1 MQEEEFKEIERGIE
15 MGRTLKPNE
24 PTVISEPMDK
34 ELVVINLE
42 SGCYYNLNASAAKIW
57 TDLAR
62 GATVEAVIESQQAN
76 GTDKE
81 EISRTIDAFCHF
93 LQDENLL
100 IASEPAAVETEC
112 GPSDYEKPEIE
123 KFTDMQEMLLL
134 DPIHEV
140 TEMGWPNEAEKP

>member
-1 MQEEEFKEIERGIE
+1 

-76 GTDKE
+76 GTDME
-81 EISRTIDAFCHF
+81 EISRTIDAFCQF
-93 LQDENLL
+93 LQDENLM
-100 IASEPAAVETEC
+100 IATEPGTNETKC

-140 TEMGWPNEAEKP
+140 TEMGWPNEAKKP

>member
-1 MQEEEFKEIERGIE
+1 
-15 MGRTLKPNE
+15 MGRRLKPNE
-24 PTVISEPMDK
+24 PTVISEPMDE

-42 SGCYYNLNASAAKIW
+42 SGCYYNLNVSAAKIW
-57 TDLAR
+57 TNLAR
-62 GATVEAVIESQQAN
+62 GATVEAVIESQRAN

-81 EISRTIDAFCHF
+81 EISQTIDAFCHF

-100 IASEPAAVETEC
+100 ITSEAPAEEMEC
-112 GPSDYEKPEIE
+112 GPVDYKKPEIE